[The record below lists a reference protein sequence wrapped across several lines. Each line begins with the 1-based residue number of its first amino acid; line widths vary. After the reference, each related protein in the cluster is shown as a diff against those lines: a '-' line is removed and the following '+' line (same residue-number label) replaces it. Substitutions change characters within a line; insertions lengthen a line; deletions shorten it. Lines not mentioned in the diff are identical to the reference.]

1 MKAAK
6 IKPPRGVCAMPER
19 DCLSARLQSR
29 RAAISLLKMDYEL
42 ERKYFLEKISDY
54 CRALEQPAV
63 SIHIAEDSRVLFS
76 VGGRPFD
83 ALAWVDENN
92 DLVCVT
98 TRTGEMPEA
107 NFEEAVEIFQGTLQI
122 CWDHCVAVSSAEK
135 RYELSMAVF
144 IGGLT
149 FDAFEGVIFNLTACA
164 EEIEKSFKKKKP
176 KKIL

>member
-1 MKAAK
+1 M
-6 IKPPRGVCAMPER
+6 
-19 DCLSARLQSR
+19 ARLQSR
-29 RAAISLLKMDYEL
+29 GAAFILVKMDYEL
-42 ERKYFLEKISDY
+42 ERKYFLEKITDY

-63 SIHIAEDSRVLFS
+63 SIQVAEDSRVLFS

-83 ALAWVDENN
+83 ALAWVDEHN
-92 DLVCVT
+92 DLVCIT

-107 NFEEAVEIFQGTLQI
+107 RFDEAVEIFQTTLQI
-122 CWDHCVAVSSAEK
+122 CWDHCVAVCSVEK
-135 RYELSMAVF
+135 RYELSMAIF

-149 FDAFEGVIFNLTACA
+149 FDAFEGAIFNLTGCA

>member
-1 MKAAK
+1 MGMLAVD
-6 IKPPRGVCAMPER
+6 GGSDYSVGN
-19 DCLSARLQSR
+19 
-29 RAAISLLKMDYEL
+29 MDYEL

-54 CRALEQPAV
+54 CKALEQPAS
-63 SIHIAEDSRVLFS
+63 SIQVAEDSRILFS

-107 NFEEAVEIFQGTLQI
+107 PFEEAVAMFQGTLQI
-122 CWDHCVAVSSAEK
+122 CWDHCVAVCAVEK
-135 RYELSMAVF
+135 RYELSMAIF

-149 FDAFEGVIFNLTACA
+149 FDAFEGVLFNLTACA
-164 EEIEKSFKKKKP
+164 EEIEKTFKKKKP